1 MLEGYRYV
9 RSTADF
15 DKWYST
21 VTDKVAKKAVN
32 RRIARIA
39 AGLLGDVKR
48 IGKISEVRIHIGPG
62 YRIYFAQQ
70 GDVLVVLLAGG
81 DKSTQDRDIERAQE
95 MLRQLEGE
103 GTWLI

>member
-48 IGKISEVRIHIGPG
+48 IVKISEVRIHIGPG
-62 YRIYFAQQ
+62 YRIYFTIHK
-70 GDVLVVLLAGG
+70 GTVIFLLLGG
-81 DKSTQDRDIERAQE
+81 NKSTQQSDIEKATRIAE
-95 MLRQLEGE
+95 SLELGHD
-103 GTWLI
+103 